1 MKKLIAAIFILLAF
15 VYASNFDHE
24 TAKAEQTINQQIA
37 DK

>member
-24 TAKAEQTINQQIA
+24 TAKAEQTINQQTTE
-37 DK
+37 K